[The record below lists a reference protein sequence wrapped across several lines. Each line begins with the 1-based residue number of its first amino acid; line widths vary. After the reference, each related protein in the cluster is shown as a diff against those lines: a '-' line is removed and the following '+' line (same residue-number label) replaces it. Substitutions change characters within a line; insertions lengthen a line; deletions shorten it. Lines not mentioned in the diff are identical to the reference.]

1 MRFFA
6 VLLAGIIGL
15 SACGEQDP
23 FPAVPL
29 PELGDGPV
37 TLRVV
42 RAVNPRFTA
51 LTEAEI
57 TDVLKQTAV
66 LVQEHFGLDV
76 RFERGDDYT
85 MAELFQRIPDVAE
98 EFALSW
104 SYTPPPPTLTPQG
117 LIDKVVGQLKNG
129 RTSVAEVAQFVEPLI
144 SGATEMGTE
153 ELAAAIT
160 EIWVQGLRRWHGLRT
175 ADGKNVVD
183 HTNYHQFAM
192 WDHLGYGNLPFDVV
206 ITNQLVAS
214 AELYGFAPHAAMR
227 GGLTNGATGFSRTG
241 QFSVYA
247 LVSTFPFANDLGA
260 ANELGPD
267 PVFDATNTTRYTALI
282 LAHEIGH
289 FLLHLGHPWD
299 NPSCIMFPVPPGGMT
314 ALMSNLDPNQCS
326 LGSEPAM
333 TPDAIKI
340 RYNRDLL
347 GRLGRWGQ
355 FKAAVVK
362 FIDDKAGV

>member
-1 MRFFA
+1 MRKIGA
-6 VLLAGIIGL
+6 VGAALVVAIGVSL
-15 SACGEQDP
+15 FWERDP

-42 RAVNPRFTA
+42 RALNPRFTS

-57 TDVLKQTAV
+57 ADVLEQTAR
-66 LVQEHFGLDV
+66 LVQDHFGLDV

-85 MAELFQRIPDVAE
+85 MAELFQRMPDVVE

-104 SYTPPPPTLTPQG
+104 SYTPPPPTLSPQPLMDLIAVG
-117 LIDKVVGQLKNG
+117 LEGDRAFAAKVTGY
-129 RTSVAEVAQFVEPLI
+129 VEPLI
-144 SGATEMGTE
+144 PGATEMDTQ
-153 ELAAAIT
+153 ELTAAIT
-160 EIWVQGLRRWHGLRT
+160 ETWVQGLRRWRT
-175 ADGKNVVD
+175 LAAQDGRRVID
-183 HTNYHQFAM
+183 QSNYHQFAM
-192 WDHLGYGNLPFDVV
+192 WDHLGYGGLPFDLV

-214 AELYGFAPHAAMR
+214 AELYSFAPHAAMR
-227 GGLTNGATGFSRTG
+227 GGLTNGFTGFSRTG
-241 QFSVYA
+241 QFGAYA
-247 LVSTFPFANDLGA
+247 MVSTFPFANDLGA

-314 ALMSNLDPNQCS
+314 SLMGNLDPNQCS

-333 TPDAIKI
+333 KPGAANI
-340 RYNRDLL
+340 RSSRYLL
-347 GRLGRWGQ
+347 GEIER
-355 FKAAVVK
+355 
-362 FIDDKAGV
+362 